1 MNIHDVSS
9 LSFKKLE
16 VLIRKGEVCIL
27 KTPHPFAELALHS
40 KGRKD
45 FHWSFKYQL
54 MIIF

>member
-16 VLIRKGEVCIL
+16 VLIRKGEVFIL